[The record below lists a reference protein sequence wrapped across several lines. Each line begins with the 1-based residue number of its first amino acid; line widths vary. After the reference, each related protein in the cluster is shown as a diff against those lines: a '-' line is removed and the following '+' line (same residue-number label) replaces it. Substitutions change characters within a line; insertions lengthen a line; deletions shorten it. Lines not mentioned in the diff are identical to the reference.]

1 MDAKTISRFMSKV
14 AVNEDSG
21 CWEWTGAKTGM
32 GYGNFWDGCKTV
44 GAHRFSFNI
53 FRGLL
58 NTKHVCHKCDNKKC
72 VNPYHIFSGTSADNM
87 ADKVAK
93 GRQPKGEEINTSKLT
108 KRMAF
113 LLRKFMERNGKG
125 SGAFLERWTG
135 ISDSQ
140 LSRIKLRQHWRH
152 I

>member
-1 MDAKTISRFMSKV
+1 MGEKTISRFMSKV

-21 CWEWTGAKTGM
+21 CWEWTGARTGF
-32 GYGNFWDGCKTV
+32 GYGNFWDGRRNI
-44 GAHRFSFNI
+44 GAHRLSFEL
-53 FRGLL
+53 FKGFLGV
-58 NTKHVCHKCDNKKC
+58 KHVCHKCDNKKC
-72 VNPYHIFSGTSADNM
+72 VNPYHLFSGTAADNM
-87 ADKVAK
+87 SDKVSK
-93 GRQPKGEEINTSKLT
+93 GRQNKGKEIPTAKLT

-113 LLRKFMERNGKG
+113 LLRNFMERNGRG

-135 ISDSQ
+135 MSDSQ